1 MKFSPILRIFYIVFI
16 HFSLSSFVHF
26 CGERDWRNILIFSV
40 RCFQLLL
47 SSRACNNLANFIN
60 FALIIISLK
69 IMKTS
74 TKKMQNVDSKIY
86 VYICIYIIV
95 SISTIFFLGLGLFL
109 DKF

>member
-60 FALIIISLK
+60 LIIISLK